1 MNKTININPDL
12 FTLNSRGTRK
22 KAKVP
27 KEIKLKAPKEHNS
40 TLTSKKNALLKFIRR
55 HQGNNTKKELYDT
68 KKENN
73 VDSIS
78 SSDFD
83 ESLKYLMNMTE
94 EQEKGKVI
102 KTNPNYTLK
111 NQKGGTADHE
121 NVSMVFPGSEQSL
134 KPITLPVYH
143 SNLNSPI
150 LQLSSPKYGCLKN
163 GTLPTFRQFHRG
175 QQTQKNLSSIRTDNF
190 GGSKEKREGP
200 ANALGNKDSNNS
212 NNEIK
217 LKKKYASL
225 RYPSQKRILRRTFHV
240 GKSNKHRKVSV
251 LVSNRTI
258 RHQISNKNQLLK
270 QTPLI
275 EVKRYLVKHGLIKIG
290 SNAPPDVL
298 RKMYES
304 ASLMCGD
311 VTNHNSEI
319 LMFNYL
325 NLNNKKW

>member
-12 FTLNSRGTRK
+12 FTYNSRGTRK
-22 KAKVP
+22 KANVQ

-40 TLTSKKNALLKFIRR
+40 TSKKNALLKFIRR
-55 HQGNNTKKELYDT
+55 HQENNAKKELFDA
-68 KKENN
+68 KKDNN
-73 VDSIS
+73 VDSVS
-78 SSDFD
+78 PSDFE
-83 ESLKYLMNMTE
+83 ESLEYLMNMTE
-94 EQEKGKVI
+94 EQEKGKAI

-134 KPITLPVYH
+134 KPIKLPVYH
-143 SNLNSPI
+143 SNINSPI
-150 LQLSSPKYGCLKN
+150 LQLSTPKYGCLKN

-175 QQTQKNLSSIRTDNF
+175 QQTQKNLSSIRTDIL
-190 GGSKEKREGP
+190 GGSNQRHEDP
-200 ANALGNKDSNNS
+200 ANALGKTDSNNS
-212 NNEIK
+212 IK

-258 RHQISNKNQLLK
+258 RNQISNKNQLLK

-275 EVKRYLVKHGLIKIG
+275 EVKRYLVKRGLIKIG

-325 NLNNKKW
+325 NLNNKTW